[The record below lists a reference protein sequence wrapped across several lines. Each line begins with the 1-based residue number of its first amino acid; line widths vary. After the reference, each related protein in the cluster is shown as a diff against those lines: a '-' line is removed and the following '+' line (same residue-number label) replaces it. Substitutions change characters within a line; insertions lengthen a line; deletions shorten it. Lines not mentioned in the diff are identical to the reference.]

1 MLRHLTSDTRHPEA
15 GIRHPLLIAHCAL
28 CIMHCALS
36 ASAKTVYVTPTGAGD
51 KDGTSWGN
59 AFATL
64 ADAYAA
70 AAEGATAGNPGEVW
84 MKKGWYLNAS
94 AVITM
99 QPHVKVIGGFN
110 GDETAASQADP
121 DSNWS
126 IVCGNWYAVNPA
138 KYYWK
143 DDQGNNVGGIWSQE
157 NGEYT
162 YHPFPQDGGHYHAN
176 DCGNVGIFV
185 DTGSSADGNEFRGIV
200 FTGASKN
207 AAIGLK
213 ETATAARVVVRDC
226 LFIGGNGYT
235 GNSEGSVESS
245 GDASV
250 TIEGC
255 RFEGCNTAVRLLN
268 TVAAGV
274 YVVSNCQF
282 ASCYAKS
289 GTGSGVNT
297 SGAGE
302 VLVADCFFD
311 HGWTDSNQ
319 PAIDIL
325 AQAAH
330 SRIRNCTFADSLCKS
345 GYGTPSITVYASNIK
360 VDIERCRFVRIRST
374 LDRDAYSAAACIK
387 DSAAITGASAVV
399 RDCYFEDNELVA
411 SGSPTQYRSIGSV
424 YGTQS
429 GNYHSFVNCTMV
441 SNRLVSSTTTSPYRG
456 TISGTY
462 SNVQL
467 LFANCLLKD
476 NDVLQVDGSTTNRLA
491 EINWAGNNS
500 SHRSMVNTILC
511 HAAGDYI
518 PFSSAPNGV
527 AAVCIPGFSFGN
539 YSAFKIQPLLNC
551 DPKLAPGPATKNGL
565 TSWGVAKDSPCR
577 KGGLPIW
584 AGDDRQFYLY
594 ENSVAATP
602 WLNLNTFA
610 RLGDG
615 DAAAVHV
622 QSSAAPVADAFGE
635 ARTRSRIAL
644 GPLNT
649 PSIGTVIG
657 VR

>member
-1 MLRHLTSDTRHPEA
+1 MNRIIMMVATILAAST
-15 GIRHPLLIAHCAL
+15 AL
-28 CIMHCALS
+28 
-36 ASAKTVYVTPTGAGD
+36 AKVVYVTPTGAGD

-70 AAEGATAGNPGEVW
+70 AAEGATEANPGEVW
-84 MKKGWYLNAS
+84 MKKGWYLNPS
-94 AVITM
+94 AAITM
-99 QPHVKVIGGFN
+99 KPHVKVYGGFN
-110 GDETAASQADP
+110 GDETAAAQANPED
-121 DSNWS
+121 NWS
-126 IVCGNWYAVNPA
+126 IVCGNWYATNPE
-138 KYYWK
+138 KYYWR
-143 DDQGNNVGGIWSQE
+143 DAAGSNVGPIWSLE
-157 NGEYT
+157 NGEYV
-162 YHPFPQDGGHYHAN
+162 YHPFPGDGGHYHAS

-185 DTGSSADGNEFRGIV
+185 DTGSSADGNEFRGVV

-213 ETATAARVVVRDC
+213 ETATTEKVVVRDC
-226 LFIGGNGYT
+226 LFIAGNGY
-235 GNSEGSVESS
+235 GNNSEGSIFST
-245 GDASV
+245 GGASV

-255 RFEGCNTAVRLLN
+255 RFEGCNSAVSLAN
-268 TVAAGV
+268 TTAAGT

-282 ASCYAKS
+282 VSCYAKS
-289 GTGSGVNT
+289 GTGSGLSV

-302 VLVADCFFD
+302 VLVSDCSFD
-311 HGWTDSNQ
+311 HGWVDANQ
-319 PAIDIL
+319 PAIDIYTT
-325 AQAAH
+325 ASH
-330 SRIRNCTFADSLCKS
+330 TRIRNCTFADSFCGS
-345 GYGTPSITVYASNIK
+345 GYGTPSILVATSNIK
-360 VDIERCRFVRIRST
+360 VDIERCRFAHIRST
-374 LDRDAYSAAACIK
+374 LDRDVYSAAACIK
-387 DSAAITGASAVV
+387 DQSVITGASVIV
-399 RDCYFEDNELVA
+399 RDCYFEGNELVA
-411 SGSPTQYRSIGSV
+411 SGAPGAYRSIGSV

-456 TISGTY
+456 TVSGSY

-476 NDVLQVDGSTTNRLA
+476 NDVLQANGPATNRLA
-491 EINWAGNNS
+491 EINWGGASS

-518 PFSSAPNGV
+518 PFASAPTGV

-539 YSAFKIQPLLNC
+539 YSAFKVQPLLSC

-577 KGGLPIW
+577 KGGQPVW

-602 WLNLNTFA
+602 WLNLNTFG

-615 DAAAVHV
+615 DAAAIHV
-622 QSSAAPVADAFGE
+622 RPSASPIADVFGA
-635 ARTRSRIAL
+635 ARNVGRIAL

>member
-1 MLRHLTSDTRHPEA
+1 MTKQTVA
-15 GIRHPLLIAHCAL
+15 IMITIA
-28 CIMHCALS
+28 
-36 ASAKTVYVTPTGAGD
+36 ASTAFAKVVYLTPTGAGD

-70 AAEGATAGNPGEVW
+70 ASEGATAGNPGEVW
-84 MKKGWYLNAS
+84 MKKGWYLNPS
-94 AVITM
+94 AAITM

-110 GDETAASQADP
+110 GDETAASQANPGD
-121 DSNWS
+121 NWS
-126 IVCGNWYAVNPA
+126 VVCGNYYATNESR
-138 KYYWK
+138 YYWK
-143 DDQGNNVGGIWSQE
+143 DDQGNNVGCIWSQE
-157 NGEYT
+157 NGEYI
-162 YHPFPQDGGHYHAN
+162 YHPFPQDGGHYHAS
-176 DCGNVGIFV
+176 DCGIVGIFV
-185 DTGSSADGNEFRGIV
+185 DTGSSADGNEFRGVV
-200 FTGASKN
+200 FTGVSKN

-235 GNSEGSVESS
+235 GNQEGSVESS

-311 HGWTDSNQ
+311 HGWIDSNQ

-325 AQAAH
+325 AQTAH

-345 GYGTPSITVYASNIK
+345 GYGTPSITVGTSNIK

-374 LDRDAYSAAACIK
+374 LDRDPNDGTAAACIEETGI
-387 DSAAITGASAVV
+387 SGASTVV
-399 RDCYFEDNELVA
+399 RDCYFEGNELVA
-411 SGSPTQYRSIGSV
+411 SGSPGQYRGIRSV
-424 YGTQS
+424 YATRD
-429 GNYHSFVNCTMV
+429 GNYHSFVNCTIV
-441 SNRLVSSTTTSPYRG
+441 SNRLVSSTTTTPYRG
-456 TISGTY
+456 TVGGGY
-462 SNVQL
+462 DNVQL
-467 LFANCLLKD
+467 LFVNCLLKD
-476 NDVLQVDGSTTNRLA
+476 NDVLQIDGSATNRLP
-491 EINWAGNNS
+491 EITWGGYNK
-500 SHRSMVNTILC
+500 SHRSMVNTIMC
-511 HAAGDYI
+511 HAASDYS
-518 PFSSAPNGV
+518 PFAGAPDGI
-527 AAVCIPGFSFGN
+527 AAACIPGFSFGN

-551 DPKLAPGPATKNGL
+551 DPELAPGPTTRNGL
-565 TSWGVAKDSPCR
+565 VSWGVASGSPCR
-577 KGGLPIW
+577 RGGQLVW

-602 WLNLNTFA
+602 WLNLNTFE
-610 RLGDG
+610 RMGDES
-615 DAAAVHV
+615 AAAVGV
-622 QSSAAPVADAFGE
+622 SLAAAPIPDAFGLE
-635 ARTRSRIAL
+635 RDEGLVAL
-644 GPLNT
+644 GPLN
-649 PSIGTVIG
+649 
-657 VR
+657 VRGNGFILFVR